1 MGIMIP
7 MVVLAES
14 GIGHTAFVFDLRIDY
29 PWWLEDEPRF
39 TGETLGRRR
48 DK

>member
-14 GIGHTAFVFDLRIDY
+14 GIGHAAFMFDLRIDY
-29 PWWLEDEPRF
+29 PSSQV
-39 TGETLGRRR
+39 
-48 DK
+48 KSS